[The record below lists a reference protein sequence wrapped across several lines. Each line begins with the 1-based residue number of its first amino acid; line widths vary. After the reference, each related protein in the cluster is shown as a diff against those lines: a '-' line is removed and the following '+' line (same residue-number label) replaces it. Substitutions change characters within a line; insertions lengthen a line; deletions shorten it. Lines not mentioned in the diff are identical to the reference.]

1 MGLIERSDQV
11 RWVWVLAAAA
21 LATTGCGKR
30 LVLGTLNGVADGGS
44 DSVGFD
50 TTLVTGTDV
59 VSDAGGDPSSVS
71 HSDAAAGTSDVSPTA
86 PTSDG
91 SNHTAAEDADG
102 GEHSDDDE
110 SDEPDQETERE
121 GTDDFAETDE
131 LEPADHEGESTELEA
146 ADSPDE
152 TEPPQSSS
160 LETGDLDDVTS
171 EAP

>member
-1 MGLIERSDQV
+1 MADIDPADYAVVSSGLTAIAEEMGEILQRSAHSSVV
-11 RWVWVLAAAA
+11 RETRDC
-21 LATTGCGKR
+21 AT
-30 LVLGTLNGVADGGS
+30 
-44 DSVGFD
+44 
-50 TTLVTGTDV
+50 V

-91 SNHTAAEDADG
+91 SNHTTAEDADG

-110 SDEPDQETERE
+110 SDEPDHETERE